1 MFDEQL
7 SRLLELR
14 QNASKRPPPEQKRI
28 ITDFS
33 AKEIAVGDAMARED
47 FEFYCRWIM
56 LRSMGIRW
64 QRAKHHT
71 IIAQYLRAV
80 FDGIIL
86 RLIIS
91 MPPRYSKTQF
101 VENFLEWTLGKVP
114 DSEYIYL
121 SYGSQLAADKTGEA
135 LRNVRSDA
143 YRSIFPDVVL
153 TRENADDWKTS
164 KGGRVY
170 AAGTSGTITG
180 IGAGKMRDG
189 WGGALIFD
197 DPHKPDEVFGPVREK
212 VIRNF
217 QNTVENR
224 LNWAST
230 PIIVIAHMLHVEDLP
245 SWLRAGRNGETWV
258 HLNLA
263 AICDDGTALWPE
275 KHPIETLRRMQKSS
289 PYVFASQ
296 YMGSPTAVGGNFFTR
311 AHLAYPV
318 VHQDDGDGFTQRSEN
333 ISYKGVQPED
343 IPVLDCVYAV
353 VDSASKTG
361 ETHDGLGV
369 TFYGLRPADEV
380 AQGKCPLII
389 LDWNITQ
396 IEAALLEEWLPNAV
410 MLRLQELTKEF
421 RVLQG
426 SAGVFIEDKNSGTVL
441 LQQGRN
447 YGWPVTA
454 IDNDMVALSKTGR
467 CVNVSGYVQSGKVKF
482 LQAAYDKVVDY
493 KGFVQNHMLTQVL
506 TFSPSTGDQG
516 ADDLLDCFSY
526 GIAIG
531 LGNPEGF

>member
-7 SRLLELR
+7 NRLQELR
-14 QNASKRPPPEQKRI
+14 LNASKRPPPEQKRI

-33 AKEIAVGDAMARED
+33 EKQIAVGNAKARID

-56 LRSMGIRW
+56 LRRAGILW

-71 IIAQYLRAV
+71 IIAQYLKAV
-80 FDGIIL
+80 FEGTIL

-101 VENFLEWTLGKVP
+101 VENFVEWTIGQVP
-114 DSEYIYL
+114 DSEYIYA

-135 LRNVRSDA
+135 LRNVRSA
-143 YRSIFPDVVL
+143 EYKQIFPELVL
-153 TRENADDWKTS
+153 KRENADDWSTTKD
-164 KGGRVY
+164 GRVY
-170 AAGTSGTITG
+170 SAGTGGTITG

-189 WGGALIFD
+189 WGGCLIVD

-212 VIRNF
+212 VIRVF

-224 LNWAST
+224 LNWATT
-230 PIIVIAHMLHVEDLP
+230 PIIVIAHMLHLEDLP
-245 SWLRAGRNGETWV
+245 SWLRAGRNGEVWV

-275 KHPIETLRRMQKSS
+275 KHPIETLRQMQKSN
-289 PYVFASQ
+289 PYNFSSQ

-311 AHLAYPV
+311 AHLCYPA
-318 VHQDDGDGFTQRSEN
+318 VHEDAGDGFTQRSES
-333 ISYKGVQPED
+333 ISYRGVQPEE
-343 IPVLDCVYAV
+343 ITVLDTVYAI

-361 ETHDGLGV
+361 DTHDGLGV
-369 TFYGLRPADEV
+369 AFWGLRPADEV
-380 AQGKCPLII
+380 AAGKCPLIL

-410 MLRLQELTKEF
+410 MLRLQELTHEF

-454 IDNDMVALSKTGR
+454 IDNDMTALGKAGR
-467 CVNVSGYVQSGKVKF
+467 AINVSGYVQAGKVKM
-482 LQAAYDKVVDY
+482 LQSAYDKVVDY

-506 TFSPSTGDQG
+506 NFSPSTGDQG
-516 ADDLLDCFSY
+516 ADDLLDCFGY